1 LKTLQGSQNVAH
13 SDESSPVQN
22 DVNLL
27 PVNRASIAEESN
39 TSPRVPYSPVNGIAE
54 IGEVD
59 TAEDSID
66 GMGAIKFAD
75 EEDCGYFGRAYK
87 LSWLGVSESPSLAD

>member
-39 TSPRVPYSPVNGIAE
+39 TPPRVPYNPVNGIAE

-75 EEDCGYFGRAYK
+75 EEDCGYFGRPYK
-87 LSWLGVSESPSLAD
+87 LSWLGVSESLSLAD